1 MIYGNVDSIVPLSF
15 SEKAVETYDS
25 AQLEVLTGAGH
36 GFSGEDRS
44 GGMRPR
50 P

>member
-1 MIYGNVDSIVPLSF
+1 MEMSTLLSLSY
-15 SEKAVETYDS
+15 SEKAVDTYDS